1 MAWLPEV
8 QALEVGITR
17 PLSPKNMP
25 TLAAAVCGIIRMY
38 EFAFTCR
45 AIVVE

>member
-17 PLSPKNMP
+17 PRRPKKSPVL
-25 TLAAAVCGIIRMY
+25 TAVVCGIIC
-38 EFAFTCR
+38 T
-45 AIVVE
+45 